1 MIERKTFTWELK
13 EADSEAGTFEGYAS
27 IFGNVDLGGDVVAKG
42 AFRKS
47 IKAQKGKVPLFWRH
61 DQPIGTADVE
71 EDEKGLHTLGFPLV
85 QDVQLAREGMAL
97 VKAGA
102 VRAMSIGYVATDAP
116 RDGKT
121 GIRTIK
127 TADLLEVSLVP
138 FGMNPA
144 ATVTAVKALRE
155 AFANDEE
162 LTAALIE
169 GRALHPE
176 FAKALALLAF
186 PVVHSHTD
194 DNSTEAGAILR
205 ALKEAITWTS

>member
-1 MIERKTFTWELK
+1 MIERKTVAWDLK

-27 IFGNVDLGGDVVAKG
+27 IFGNVDLGGDVIQKG

-47 IKAQKGKVPLFWRH
+47 VKAQKGKVPLFWRH
-61 DQPIGTADVE
+61 DQPIGTATVE

-85 QDVQLAREGMAL
+85 NDVQLAREGMAL

-138 FGMNPA
+138 FGMNQL

-155 AFANDEE
+155 AFGNLDE
-162 LTAALIE
+162 LTAALVE

-176 FAKALALLAF
+176 FAKELAAFAF
-186 PVVHSHTD
+186 PGVQSHTEND
-194 DNSTEAGAILR
+194 STEAAALLR
-205 ALKEAITWTS
+205 TLKESMTWTS